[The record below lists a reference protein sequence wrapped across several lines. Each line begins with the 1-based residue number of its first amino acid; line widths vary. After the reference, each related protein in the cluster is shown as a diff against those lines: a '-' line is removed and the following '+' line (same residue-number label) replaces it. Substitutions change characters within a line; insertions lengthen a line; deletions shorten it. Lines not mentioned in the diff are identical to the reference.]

1 MFGSKHQAAYV
12 PRGSSGKIKFL
23 LFGIGFG
30 FIGGYIAAMPSPEGN
45 AQRGSEAGTEANAD
59 KPSSSQFLYEFFDAL
74 PQKRL
79 APQRESAQPS
89 SGIGGRGEAVAES
102 EKTVDLK
109 TLQEVLQKTLNKALA
124 KSEQKP
130 TALPLAKD
138 LAQELASL
146 LPKPAEQPSGKLFGE
161 ALAQSLEKSLA
172 KALEKS
178 LAKSPEKPR
187 AQPLAKELALELAQ
201 LLPSLL
207 PKQPAQQQEQ
217 TQQREQAQ
225 QREQTQQR
233 EQAQPLRQAVASPP
247 PRSEIPPRQL
257 PPLFGRN
264 TPAAPSSVEGLVSL
278 KPDLADDPSLGSDF
292 DNDGSINS
300 DFYGEPRRFRDGS
313 RDDPYRASAA
323 KTQYLV
329 RVAVF
334 DSPLEA
340 KKMEKRLQREKLDAH
355 MREIQID
362 GDWVYR
368 VAIGPVNGGPE
379 LVRIRQQLEARNID
393 GFITYPYV
401 EGHESYQDRY

>member
-12 PRGSSGKIKFL
+12 PVGGSGKIKFL
-23 LFGIGFG
+23 LFGVGFG
-30 FIGGYIAAMPSPEGN
+30 FIGGYIAGLPSPERA
-45 AQRGSEAGTEANAD
+45 AQRESEASTEANAD

-74 PQKRL
+74 PKKRL
-79 APQRESAQPS
+79 APQRESAPPS
-89 SGIGGRGEAVAES
+89 GGIGGRGVAES

-109 TLQEVLQKTLNKALA
+109 TLQETLQKTLNKALA

-130 TALPLAKD
+130 AALPLAKD
-138 LAQELASL
+138 LAQELAPL
-146 LPKPAEQPSGKLFGE
+146 LPKPVEQSADKPLSE
-161 ALAQSLEKSLA
+161 ALARSLEKSLEKSLT
-172 KALEKS
+172 KALAETLEQS
-178 LAKSPEKPR
+178 LAKSSEKPR

-207 PKQPAQQQEQ
+207 PKQPTQQQ
-217 TQQREQAQ
+217 TQPRQAQ
-225 QREQTQQR
+225 Q
-233 EQAQPLRQAVASPP
+233 AQPPRQAVAPPP
-247 PRSEIPPRQL
+247 PRNEIPPPQL
-257 PPLFGRN
+257 PPSFGRS
-264 TPAAPSSVEGLVSL
+264 TLARPSADEGLVSL
-278 KPDLADDPSLGSDF
+278 KPNLPDDSSFGSDF
-292 DNDGSINS
+292 DSDGGINN
-300 DFYGEPRRFRDGS
+300 DFYGEPRRFREGS
-313 RDDPYRASAA
+313 RNDPYRASAA

-329 RVAVF
+329 RVGIF

-379 LVRIRQQLEARNID
+379 LVRIRQQLEAKNID
-393 GFITYPYV
+393 GFTAYPYV